1 MIMAGGLGIVSLF
14 FFLIVIIAIVSLIIA
29 YRRKNDPL
37 KWYRV
42 RVLWLYII
50 FPIVGIIM
58 NDGLL
63 VSMVF
68 VVFMFH
74 LILWCI
80 GIKIW
85 FSNNNTEI

>member
-1 MIMAGGLGIVSLF
+1 MIMTGGLGIVSLVF
-14 FFLIVIIAIVSLIIA
+14 ILIVFVAGISLTFA

-42 RVLWLYII
+42 RLLWLYII
-50 FPIVGIIM
+50 FPTVGVIT
-58 NDGLL
+58 NEGLL

-68 VVFMFH
+68 VVFLCH
-74 LILWCI
+74 IILWGI

-85 FSNNNTEI
+85 YSSTRSEE

>member
-1 MIMAGGLGIVSLF
+1 MIMTGGLGIISLF
-14 FFLIVIIAIVSLIIA
+14 FSLVVFFAIIALFFA

-37 KWYRV
+37 KWYRI

-50 FPIVGIIM
+50 FPTIGVIT

-68 VVFMFH
+68 IVFLFH
-74 LILWCI
+74 IVLWCI

-85 FSNNNTEI
+85 WSKSNTAI